1 MVNFGSGFVN
11 SFIKLATLNLCLG
24 LRYKKDL
31 VKNILTENKID
42 ILMMQETELENGFD
56 CDLLKIPG
64 YNLEL
69 GKNSVKVRVGT
80 YINDSI
86 KYKRREELEGLDS
99 HITVFDIWN
108 GKKCNKRLI
117 NIYRSFNPNGE
128 TAKELFTRQLSVI
141 KNAFNKDTVLM
152 GDLNLDYKKL
162 KNLFIMLMT
171 DMD

>member
-1 MVNFGSGFVN
+1 MVNFNSGFVN
-11 SFIKLATLNLCLG
+11 NFIKLAALNLCLG

-69 GKNSVKVRVGT
+69 GKNSVKVRIGT

-99 HITVFDIWN
+99 HITVVDIWN

-117 NIYRSFNPNGE
+117 SI
-128 TAKELFTRQLSVI
+128 
-141 KNAFNKDTVLM
+141 
-152 GDLNLDYKKL
+152 
-162 KNLFIMLMT
+162 
-171 DMD
+171 